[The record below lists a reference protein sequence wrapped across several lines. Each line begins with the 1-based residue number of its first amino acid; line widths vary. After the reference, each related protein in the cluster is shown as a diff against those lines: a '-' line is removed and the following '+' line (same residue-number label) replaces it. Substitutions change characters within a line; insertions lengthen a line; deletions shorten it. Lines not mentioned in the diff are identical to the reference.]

1 MLPVLD
7 KTLIKKFD
15 VPGPR
20 YTSYPTAPQWSEEIQ
35 SSNYQQRLSD
45 LGKSQKTTS
54 LYIHLPFCETMCSFC
69 ACHVVIRRPGE
80 KYATQYIDYLVKEMD
95 LV

>member
-35 SSNYQQRLSD
+35 SSN
-45 LGKSQKTTS
+45 
-54 LYIHLPFCETMCSFC
+54 
-69 ACHVVIRRPGE
+69 
-80 KYATQYIDYLVKEMD
+80 
-95 LV
+95 